1 MKTATTSR
9 PKIAKIEKTTN
20 TFTRYG
26 HVCGRTE
33 FTALDAEGN
42 EIGFA
47 WAEEVSRP
55 AGTPTWWGAFRWS
68 NLVGPVGIDWP
79 VGIDSPILS
88 NREQAE
94 AAAENHLRRTLG

>member
-1 MKTATTSR
+1 MTTATR
-9 PKIAKIEKTTN
+9 NAPKIAKIEKTTG

-68 NLVGPVGIDWP
+68 NLIGP